1 VIVGVGVMVGVGVI
15 VGVMVGVLVGV
26 GVSVRVGV
34 AVGTGVGVLVGLALG
49 MGVGVALGMG
59 VGVANSPSGPLQLE
73 SNRAGMQDAAIRTQ
87 TCDFTFTLV
96 DPHCTP
102 SRRQAF
108 FPQMRH
114 PQSRSPSTALFQYTD
129 QLMSNPTSYS
139 IISTEM
145 IALQRRG
152 L

>member
-1 VIVGVGVMVGVGVI
+1 MQPSEPKHAI
-15 VGVMVGVLVGV
+15 
-26 GVSVRVGV
+26 SH
-34 AVGTGVGVLVGLALG
+34 
-49 MGVGVALGMG
+49 
-59 VGVANSPSGPLQLE
+59 SPS
-73 SNRAGMQDAAIRTQ
+73 STRT
-87 TCDFTFTLV
+87 V
-96 DPHCTP
+96 PHP
-102 SRRQAF
+102 GASAKNPRLNLQAF